1 MTTGQKKFNFNASIY
16 VEFPWSSFKMMLH
29 GKFENFASSMS
40 QTQSIIASIWEIW
53 YLCYKKCDTS
63 LDPRLSSRPKTPT
76 LNNNIQVA

>member
-1 MTTGQKKFNFNASIY
+1 MTTGQKKFNFND
-16 VEFPWSSFKMMLH
+16 VEFPWSSFKMMLY

-63 LDPRLSSRPKTPT
+63 LDPRLATKNPYS
-76 LNNNIQVA
+76 